1 MSVKNL
7 GSVAVIIVAL
17 GPAVVPVQGQ
27 IDVNNQPQ
35 APSISVS
42 AQGSTRV
49 TPDRATIQIGVQ
61 TRGAT
66 AAAASTENAR
76 VAQRVIAAIKAVG
89 IAAEQIATINYS
101 VNPEYRDVENRRPEV
116 TGYMVH
122 NTVVV
127 DVRQIEQV
135 GRVIDASLGA
145 GANMINSLDFYAAN
159 TEAARRAALATAI
172 EKARLDAETI
182 ARAAGGTLGGLA
194 EAQVGAYVT
203 PMYRENMRMMATGAA
218 MAPPPPTPVE
228 PGSELLSV
236 HVNTRWY
243 FISSR

>member
-1 MSVKNL
+1 MQARLLMSL
-7 GSVAVIIVAL
+7 GLIFASLAPISAPL
-17 GPAVVPVQGQ
+17 
-27 IDVNNQPQ
+27 Q
-35 APSISVS
+35 AQDAASRAPERPSISVS

-66 AAAASTENAR
+66 AAAASAENAR
-76 VAQRVIAAIKAVG
+76 VAQRVVAAIRAIG
-89 IAAEQIATINYS
+89 IGSEQISTVNYS
-101 VNPEYRDVENRRPEV
+101 VNPEYRHIENRSPEI
-116 TGYMVH
+116 TGYTVH

-145 GANMINSLDFYAAN
+145 GANMINSLDFYASN
-159 TEAARRAALATAI
+159 TEEARRAALAAAVA
-172 EKARLDAETI
+172 KARLDADVI

-194 EAQVGAYVT
+194 EASVGAYMI
-203 PMYRENMRMMATGAA
+203 PMRRENLQMMRGDVA
-218 MAPPPPTPVE
+218 MAAPPTPVE

-236 HVNTRWY
+236 QITTRWY
-243 FISSR
+243 FIAGR

>member
-1 MSVKNL
+1 MQARLLTSSGAIVLSL
-7 GSVAVIIVAL
+7 GAITTPL
-17 GPAVVPVQGQ
+17 QGQ
-27 IDVNNQPQ
+27 QDATKPPER
-35 APSISVS
+35 PSISVS

-61 TRGAT
+61 TRGST
-66 AAAASTENAR
+66 AAAASAENAR

-89 IAAEQIATINYS
+89 IGAEQISTVNYS
-101 VNPEYRDVENRRPEV
+101 VNPEYRHIENRSPEV
-116 TGYMVH
+116 TGYSVH

-145 GANMINSLDFYAAN
+145 GANTINSLDFYASN
-159 TEAARRAALATAI
+159 TEEARRAALAAALA
-172 EKARLDAETI
+172 KARLDAEVI

-194 EAQVGAYVT
+194 EASVGAYMI
-203 PMYRENMRMMATGAA
+203 PMRRENMQMMRADMA
-218 MAPPPPTPVE
+218 MAAPPTPVE

-236 HVNTRWY
+236 QVMTRWY
-243 FISSR
+243 FLSGR